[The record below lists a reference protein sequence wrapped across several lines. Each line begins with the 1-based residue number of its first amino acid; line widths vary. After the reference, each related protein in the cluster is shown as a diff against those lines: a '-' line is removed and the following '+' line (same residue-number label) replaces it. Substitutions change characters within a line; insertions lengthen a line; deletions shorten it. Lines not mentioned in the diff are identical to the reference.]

1 METPTF
7 ESMKRIGLTGGIG
20 SGKTMIAEL
29 FRNLGVPVFNS
40 DDAAR
45 KIQNENVE
53 VRNRI
58 TEIFGDVY
66 DLPDKTLNRKKV
78 AALVFSDAV
87 LLEKLNAVV
96 HPAVGE
102 AFEEFCSQ
110 NAGAAYVIK
119 EAAIIFEAGIEKHL
133 HGVILV
139 TAPESVR
146 IDRVMKRDNT
156 TAEDVIAR
164 IRKQW
169 PDERKMQMAKWCIR
183 NDGKFPLLPQ
193 VIKIHEA
200 ISR

>member
-1 METPTF
+1 
-7 ESMKRIGLTGGIG
+7 MKRIGLTGGIG

-40 DDAAR
+40 DDEAR
-45 KIQNENVE
+45 KIQNSNSQVRRSIEN
-53 VRNRI
+53 I
-58 TEIFGDVY
+58 LGDVY

-78 AALVFSDAV
+78 AALVFADAA
-87 LLEKLNAVV
+87 LLEKVNAVV

-102 AFEEFCSQ
+102 AFEKFCSE
-110 NAGAAYVIK
+110 NSEAAYVIK

-133 HGVILV
+133 DGVILV
-139 TAPESVR
+139 TAPESIR
-146 IDRVMKRDNT
+146 IDRVMKRDNAA
-156 TAEDVIAR
+156 AEEVIAR

>member
-7 ESMKRIGLTGGIG
+7 EMMKRIGLTGGIG
-20 SGKTMIAEL
+20 SGKTMIADL

-40 DDAAR
+40 DDEAR
-45 KIQNENVE
+45 KLQNNDAQ
-53 VRNRI
+53 VRKSI
-58 TEIFGDVY
+58 EDIFGDVY

-78 AALVFSDAV
+78 AAIAFSDAA
-87 LLEKLNAVV
+87 LLERLNAVV
-96 HPAVGE
+96 HPAVGS
-102 AFEEFCSQ
+102 AFEKFCTQ
-110 NAGAAYVIK
+110 NSEADYVIK

-133 HGVILV
+133 DGVILV

-146 IDRVMKRDNT
+146 IDRVIKRDNT

-169 PDERKMQMAKWCIR
+169 PDERKMQMAQWCIR

>member
-1 METPTF
+1 
-7 ESMKRIGLTGGIG
+7 
-20 SGKTMIAEL
+20 MIAEL

-40 DDAAR
+40 DDEAR
-45 KIQNENVE
+45 KIQNSNSQVRRSIEN
-53 VRNRI
+53 I
-58 TEIFGDVY
+58 LGDVY

-78 AALVFSDAV
+78 AALVFADAA
-87 LLEKLNAVV
+87 LLEKVNAVV

-102 AFEEFCSQ
+102 AFEKFCSE
-110 NAGAAYVIK
+110 NSEAAYVIK

-133 HGVILV
+133 DGVILV
-139 TAPESVR
+139 TAPESIR
-146 IDRVMKRDNT
+146 IDRVMKRDNAA
-156 TAEDVIAR
+156 AEEVIAR